1 MLVYSIA
8 SRQSFEQVK
17 ILRDKI
23 LNHLVSST
31 CPIPQV
37 AADVRSRLMAGC
49 QLGSLGYRGQ

>member
-23 LNHLVSST
+23 LNHLVRLPAT
-31 CPIPQV
+31 QPIEET
-37 AADVRSRLMAGC
+37 
-49 QLGSLGYRGQ
+49 Y